1 MTDPAKT
8 VSGAA
13 TSGLFSTPAVAEAA
27 AAPKE
32 TPAEDKQEVIEPEA
46 PPVPQVDEREL
57 LMQRARL
64 IGVEFSNNIGTETL
78 RERIRAKMEALEEA
92 EAPEPEPAPEP
103 EVVNA
108 LTGEPTNTPKKTF
121 RQQQIDEQMRLVR
134 IRITCMDPKKKDL
147 QGEIFTIA
155 NEYIGTVRKFVPFGE
170 VTDEGFHVPFCIYNM
185 MTERQFLNIRT
196 VKDKRSGA
204 ERPETQYSKEFAIEV
219 LPQLTP
225 AELGRL
231 ANAQA
236 AAGSIGD

>member
-8 VSGAA
+8 THTIGS
-13 TSGLFSTPAVAEAA
+13 SGLFSAAASNAAPVAQEAA
-27 AAPKE
+27 SPPEEK
-32 TPAEDKQEVIEPEA
+32 TIEAEA
-46 PPVPQVDEREL
+46 PPAPQVDEREL

-64 IGVEFSNNIGTETL
+64 MGVEFSNNIGTDTL
-78 RERIRAKMEALEEA
+78 RDRVRAKMAAMEEA
-92 EAPEPEPAPEP
+92 EAPPEPDPEP
-103 EVVNA
+103 SDINA
-108 LTGEPTNTPKKTF
+108 LTGEPSNTPKKSF

-134 IRITCMDPKKKDL
+134 LRITCMDPKKKDL

-170 VTDEGFHVPFCIYNM
+170 VTDDGFHVPYCIYTM
-185 MTERQFLNIRT
+185 MAERQFLNIRT
-196 VKDKRSGA
+196 IKDKRSGS
-204 ERPETQYSKEFAIEV
+204 ERPETQYAKEFALEV
-219 LPQLTP
+219 LPPLTS

>member
-8 VSGAA
+8 TAPTG
-13 TSGLFSTPAVAEAA
+13 TSGLFSAAASNAAPVVQEAA
-27 AAPKE
+27 APPEEK
-32 TPAEDKQEVIEPEA
+32 IEPEA

-78 RERIRAKMEALEEA
+78 RERVRAKMESLEEP
-92 EAPEPEPAPEP
+92 EAPEPEPEP
-103 EVVNA
+103 AHVNA
-108 LTGEPTNTPKKTF
+108 LTGEPSDAPKKSF
-121 RQQQIDEQMRLVR
+121 RQQQIDEQMKLVR
-134 IRITCMDPKKKDL
+134 LRITCMDPKKKDL

-170 VTDEGFHVPFCIYNM
+170 VTDDGFHVPFCIYTM
-185 MTERQFLNIRT
+185 MAERQFLNIRT

-204 ERPETQYSKEFAIEV
+204 ERPETQYAKEFALEI
-219 LPQLTP
+219 LPTLTP
-225 AELGRL
+225 EELARL